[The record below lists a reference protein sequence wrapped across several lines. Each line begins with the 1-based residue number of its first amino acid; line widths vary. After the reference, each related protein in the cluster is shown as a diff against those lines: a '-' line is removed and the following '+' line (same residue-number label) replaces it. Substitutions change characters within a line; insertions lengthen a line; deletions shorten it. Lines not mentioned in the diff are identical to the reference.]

1 MLDEQYQVRQAKV
14 VAMTAQA
21 SISTSH
27 ETAPGPVAEYRAWST
42 RGVNA
47 LVAGAVAVA
56 GGIALLWVRA
66 QADR

>member
-1 MLDEQYQVRQAKV
+1 
-14 VAMTAQA
+14 MTVQA
-21 SISTSH
+21 SVSTSH

-56 GGIALLWVRA
+56 GGSG
-66 QADR
+66 